1 MNHFPQSFK
10 TGQKKEYMS
19 KEISF
24 SDIPNYMGRK
34 LTFEEISTGKQVFI
48 HFYKNDGKRLYGTS
62 VRKNEKIYHEMA
74 IGYSDKETK
83 IYVNE

>member
-1 MNHFPQSFK
+1 
-10 TGQKKEYMS
+10 MS

-48 HFYKNDGKRLYGTS
+48 HFHKNDGKRLYGTS
-62 VRKNEKIYHEMA
+62 VISNTKTYHEMG
-74 IGYSDKETK
+74 IGYSDNKSK
-83 IYVNE
+83 IYVHE